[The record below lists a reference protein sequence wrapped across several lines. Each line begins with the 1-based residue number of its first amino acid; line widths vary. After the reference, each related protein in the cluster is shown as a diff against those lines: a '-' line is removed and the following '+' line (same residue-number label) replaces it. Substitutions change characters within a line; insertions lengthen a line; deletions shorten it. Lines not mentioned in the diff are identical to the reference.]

1 MLYYYKDDQHQ
12 DTVVSVPAMLNMFK
26 ELGTP
31 NNLKIKQAMP
41 DVGDHVM
48 GSYIRSKDLLEV
60 QQAIEGFMVRKLHMQ
75 PVTLQ

>member
-1 MLYYYKDDQHQ
+1 
-12 DTVVSVPAMLNMFK
+12 MFR

-60 QQAIEGFMVRKLHMQ
+60 QQAIESFMVRKLHMQ